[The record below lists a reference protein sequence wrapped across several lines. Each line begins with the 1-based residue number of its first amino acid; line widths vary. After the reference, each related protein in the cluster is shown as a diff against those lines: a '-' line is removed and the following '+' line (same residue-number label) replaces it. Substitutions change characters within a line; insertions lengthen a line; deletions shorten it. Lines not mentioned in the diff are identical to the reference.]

1 MIKRR
6 LNLNA
11 NTSLKIAA
19 TLLAMISGTAVL
31 AESQTEQ
38 DPMAEAQA
46 FLSSPTSMA
55 QAIAAVEAA
64 TGGKVSGIRYQNGAN
79 GVPDLIMASVIL
91 ADGTE
96 KSVAL
101 NPADGKVMTVTVA
114 AADMSNGQ
122 NDSENEGD
130 NGTDTGETET
140 GNN

>member
-1 MIKRR
+1 M
-6 LNLNA
+6 NA

-31 AESQTEQ
+31 AESQTAQ
-38 DPMAEAQA
+38 DPMAEARA

-55 QAIAAVEAA
+55 QAIAAAEAA
-64 TGGKVSGIRYQNGAN
+64 TGGKVSSIEYQTGEN

-101 NPADGKVMTVTVA
+101 NPADGKVMNVTVA
-114 AADMSNGQ
+114 AADISNDQ

-130 NGTDTGETET
+130 NGSDTGEAET

>member
-1 MIKRR
+1 M
-6 LNLNA
+6 NT

-19 TLLAMISGTAVL
+19 TLLAMISGTAIL
-31 AESQTEQ
+31 AATQTEQ

-55 QAIAAVEAA
+55 QAIAAAEAA
-64 TGGKVSGIRYQNGAN
+64 AGGKVSSIEYQTGEN

-101 NPADGKVMTVTVA
+101 NPTDGKVMQVTVG
-114 AADMSNGQ
+114 AADMNNGQ

-130 NGTDTGETET
+130 NGSDTGETDT